1 MVVEVVKVVVVVV
14 VVVEVVV
21 VVLVVVVVVVVVV
34 FVVVVVH
41 VRGFSSSPL
50 LQSSVPSFIQSRF
63 MQSQVLSGVHGQ
75 SHQPSEHVF

>member
-1 MVVEVVKVVVVVV
+1 MVVEVVKVVVVV

-21 VVLVVVVVVVVVV
+21 VVLVVIVVVVV
-34 FVVVVVH
+34 VVVVVH

-75 SHQPSEHVF
+75 SHQPSEQVF